1 MSHCQK
7 LIVPLR
13 PLKKIDFYNRKL
25 IKTKDNYGLW
35 IIKNRSI
42 ISADD

>member
-1 MSHCQK
+1 MPHCQK

-13 PLKKIDFYNRKL
+13 PFKKIDFYNCKL